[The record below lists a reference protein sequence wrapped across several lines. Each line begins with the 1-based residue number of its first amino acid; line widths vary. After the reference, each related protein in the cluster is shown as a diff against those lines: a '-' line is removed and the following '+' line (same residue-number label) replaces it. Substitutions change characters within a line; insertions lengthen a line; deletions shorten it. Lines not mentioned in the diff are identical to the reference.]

1 MEKSFKEALKHRRT
15 YYAITNQSPISDKEI
30 EEIIDFAVTHVP
42 SAFNSQSTR
51 VVLLLGDNHRKL
63 WQIVKNTLWKIVTP
77 EAFKN
82 TEAKIDHSFASGY
95 GTVLFFED
103 QNVVQDLQ
111 NRFISYKDNFPG
123 WAMQTSAMHQ
133 LAVWTMLEDAGF
145 GGLRQVGGQLPALL
159 LQSLASCLAQFLRL
173 PGSLLHFFLGLRFSL
188 FRDIFRLLLSLGA
201 GVGHNALGLL
211 QAFASAAVQIFL
223 GLGQFLFGLALLLK
237 AVVDALLS
245 LLPEADDRFEKQLV
259 EQEHKY
265 KEAQDSEQQL
275 RNIDGQHVRF
285 SFQSRTAVKSWR

>member
-111 NRFISYKDNFPG
+111 NKFISYKDNFPG

-133 LAVWTMLEDAGF
+133 LAIWTMLEDAGLGVSLQHYNPLIDETVYAEWKLDPKWELVAQMPF
-145 GGLRQVGGQLPALL
+145 GTPTEG
-159 LQSLASCLAQFLRL
+159 
-173 PGSLLHFFLGLRFSL
+173 PGPKEIKPLDKR
-188 FRDIFRLLLSLGA
+188 
-201 GVGHNALGLL
+201 V
-211 QAFASAAVQIFL
+211 
-223 GLGQFLFGLALLLK
+223 
-237 AVVDALLS
+237 
-245 LLPEADDRFEKQLV
+245 LV
-259 EQEHKY
+259 FK
-265 KEAQDSEQQL
+265 
-275 RNIDGQHVRF
+275 
-285 SFQSRTAVKSWR
+285 